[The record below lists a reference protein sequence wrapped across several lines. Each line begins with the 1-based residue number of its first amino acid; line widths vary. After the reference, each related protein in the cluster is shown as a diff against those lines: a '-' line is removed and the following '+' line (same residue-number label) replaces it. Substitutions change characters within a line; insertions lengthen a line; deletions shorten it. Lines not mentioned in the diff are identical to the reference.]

1 MKLKQSDIFA
11 PINLLLI
18 VVNLVVFNLVSSDLF
33 GRIDLTENR
42 VYTLSDVTRDVLR
55 NLEETLTIKAYFTR
69 ELPAPYN
76 NIARYVEDQLAE
88 MKAYGGGRMRYEFLD
103 PADEEELKKEAEKFR
118 LEPIQVNVMEK
129 DKVEFR
135 LAYLGMVLIYE
146 DRQEVI
152 PVVQSLENL
161 EYEVLSKI
169 KRVTSEEAQ
178 TIGFIEGHDELLL
191 RQDLTRIDRELRKL
205 YELKAVDLSARYS
218 IPDDIDLL
226 CLIGPKKDIPEKDR
240 FAIDQFIMRGGK
252 MLICLNK
259 VDADLSNMQANR
271 SALRIDPWTEHYGFR
286 VNDDLVV
293 DRMSPTL
300 PFQTMTRYGRQITMV
315 PYPLFPEVI
324 NFNRENL
331 ALKVLRQVRLYFP
344 SSIDTSLAADM
355 DSVTVTSLFWSSEK
369 STTQSSPYDINP
381 LTRRGPLIYD
391 MAHLPLGVL
400 VQGRF
405 TSYWKDRSIPI
416 DEDGNPVSDE
426 GIIPES
432 PETRMVVIGDANF
445 VHDQY
450 IVPGLDNLTMM
461 LNLIDWL
468 AQDEALI
475 TIRSRDVSSRP
486 IGEVSD
492 TARSTVKW
500 ANILVP
506 PLLVIGFGVFRRR
519 IRRSAR
525 RMATEGSL
533 AGDRGGEKR

>member
-1 MKLKQSDIFA
+1 MKLKQSNIFA

-42 VYTLSDVTRDVLR
+42 VYTLSDVTKDVLR

-88 MKAYGGGRMRYEFLD
+88 MKAYGGGRFRYDFLD

-178 TIGFIEGHDELLL
+178 TIGFIEGHDELML

-226 CLIGPKKDIPEKDR
+226 CLIGPKKDIPE
-240 FAIDQFIMRGGK
+240 
-252 MLICLNK
+252 
-259 VDADLSNMQANR
+259 
-271 SALRIDPWTEHYGFR
+271 
-286 VNDDLVV
+286 
-293 DRMSPTL
+293 
-300 PFQTMTRYGRQITMV
+300 
-315 PYPLFPEVI
+315 
-324 NFNRENL
+324 
-331 ALKVLRQVRLYFP
+331 
-344 SSIDTSLAADM
+344 
-355 DSVTVTSLFWSSEK
+355 
-369 STTQSSPYDINP
+369 
-381 LTRRGPLIYD
+381 
-391 MAHLPLGVL
+391 
-400 VQGRF
+400 
-405 TSYWKDRSIPI
+405 
-416 DEDGNPVSDE
+416 
-426 GIIPES
+426 
-432 PETRMVVIGDANF
+432 
-445 VHDQY
+445 
-450 IVPGLDNLTMM
+450 
-461 LNLIDWL
+461 
-468 AQDEALI
+468 
-475 TIRSRDVSSRP
+475 
-486 IGEVSD
+486 
-492 TARSTVKW
+492 
-500 ANILVP
+500 
-506 PLLVIGFGVFRRR
+506 
-519 IRRSAR
+519 
-525 RMATEGSL
+525 
-533 AGDRGGEKR
+533 